1 MRALHRAPKGGALA
15 CLLLGALAAPAC
27 GLNQEGVAPPKDR
40 IAFPGSVK
48 VDPDGRWLY
57 VVNSNADLRFNAG
70 TVVALD
76 LDAAAADRFAPD
88 GKANSTWK
96 LCPRPDYVRE
106 DETSDPCCW
115 DYLDHNILDCDERR
129 YIHTAST
136 IEIGSFGAGSALQS
150 FASSLDQCPDMLPAT
165 PANRHECHPTC
176 EVEKAATRGRLYI
189 GVRGNSS
196 LTYIDTAR
204 DGGGFPLLTC
214 PKSPS
219 SGSAKDCAVKSA
231 PPGSPSAP
239 DMNQPTTVPDEPYA
253 LQLDVDR
260 DLLYVGHLR
269 GNVATANSGG
279 ISIFDIAN
287 ASKVDERSTPP
298 TFIKPS
304 GSVFPPDANGN
315 FGVTSLMLKGG
326 RLYAG
331 SRYTPMATGVAI
343 AMPPL
348 SCATA
353 PQWMDVAVVPTSETY
368 VSPLFGTET
377 RGIQFLP
384 RRQPEGAAP
393 TPERAFVLQRTP
405 PALISFDAAMNEEP
419 GVFGNFPSDVIEVC
433 QAPTFLQKDRTPDEE
448 AGLDDAL
455 LYVTCFDQGQVY
467 LIDPR
472 VPRLVGI
479 IDVGRGPAGLEFA
492 PTLIKD
498 AATMQVTK
506 KRRVAYVV
514 GFGSNNVGVLDL
526 EPGSETQYHIIQR
539 LGFPSVTPRLK

>member
-15 CLLLGALAAPAC
+15 CLLMGALVAPAC
-27 GLNQEGVAPPKDR
+27 GLNQEGVSPPRNR

-70 TVVALD
+70 TVVSLD
-76 LDAAAADRFAPD
+76 LDAASADRFAPD
-88 GKANSTWK
+88 GTANPKWK

-115 DYLDHNILDCDERR
+115 DFLDHNILDCDERP
-129 YIHTAST
+129 YIHSEST
-136 IEIGSFGAGSALQS
+136 IEIGSFGAGSAFQS
-150 FASSLDQCPDMLPAT
+150 FADALDQCPDMVSAT
-165 PANRHECHPTC
+165 PANRHECNPTC
-176 EVEKAATRGRLYI
+176 EVPKAATRGRLYI

-214 PKSPS
+214 PKSGS
-219 SGSAKDCAVKSA
+219 SQSAKDCAIKST
-231 PPGSPSAP
+231 PPASTTNP
-239 DMNQPTTVPDEPYA
+239 DPPTTLPDEPYA
-253 LQLDVDR
+253 LQLDVNR

-279 ISIFDIAN
+279 ISIFDITN
-287 ASKVDERSTPP
+287 ASKVGPRSTPP

-304 GSVFPPDANGN
+304 GSIFPPDSNGN
-315 FGVTSLMLKGG
+315 FGVTSLMMKGD

-331 SRYTPMATGVAI
+331 SRYVPMATGVVVSMGA
-343 AMPPL
+343 L
-348 SCATA
+348 SCVEPA
-353 PQWMDVAVVPTSETY
+353 PPKDFAMIPTSETY
-368 VSPLFGTET
+368 VSPLFGAET

-384 RRQPEGAAP
+384 RRQPEGAAT

-405 PALISFDAAMNEEP
+405 PALISFDAAMGEEP
-419 GVFGNFPSDVIEVC
+419 GIFGNFPSDVIEVC
-433 QAPTFLQKDRTPDEE
+433 QAPTFLQKDRTSDEE
-448 AGLDDAL
+448 AAGLDDAL

-479 IDVGRGPAGLEFA
+479 VDVGRGPAGLEFA
-492 PTLIKD
+492 PALVEDGGITK
-498 AATMQVTK
+498 K

-514 GFGSNNVGVLDL
+514 GFGSNSIGVLDL
-526 EPGSETQYHIIQR
+526 EPDSETQYHIIQR